1 MEPEKK
7 SNGAL
12 IGSVIIIII
21 LIIGGIYIWSS
32 NKKSLR
38 PAVAPQTQTGAVTN
52 QDSAALDSLNS
63 ELNSTSTST
72 GVNVNSV
79 N

>member
-21 LIIGGIYIWSS
+21 LIIGGIYVWQAKVKTMPTEGTLEGDVTSS
-32 NKKSLR
+32 
-38 PAVAPQTQTGAVTN
+38 V
-52 QDSAALDSLNS
+52 
-63 ELNSTSTST
+63 E
-72 GVNVNSV
+72 
-79 N
+79 